1 VATESAF
8 MAIDIRNWTIFGV
21 IRWTLAVAVLAVLG
35 FVLLVFL
42 DENVRSFY
50 EYYGLD
56 KILSRVSDTMPDIL
70 FHRETWFGTGVLIGA
85 AAMVWLVWA
94 FPHRLGESNAHDT
107 PLKKRGIVVAIL
119 AILAGLI
126 AYLHLGRQPVLILSN
141 EDIARVT
148 APYQKD
154 LKDAK
159 DALEKA
165 NKETEAAKQASLI
178 AVDVAAAP
186 TSVRLQFSFRSI
198 SKKRSS

>member
-1 VATESAF
+1 
-8 MAIDIRNWTIFGV
+8 
-21 IRWTLAVAVLAVLG
+21 
-35 FVLLVFL
+35 
-42 DENVRSFY
+42 
-50 EYYGLD
+50 
-56 KILSRVSDTMPDIL
+56 MPDIL

-107 PLKKRGIVVAIL
+107 TLKKWGIVVAIL

-148 APYQKD
+148 ALYQKD

-159 DALEKA
+159 MH
-165 NKETEAAKQASLI
+165 
-178 AVDVAAAP
+178 
-186 TSVRLQFSFRSI
+186 
-198 SKKRSS
+198 